1 MMGITGKCLPL
12 HCESTRKEDVMARP
26 IRETPILYGK
36 DARRFEA
43 EMRRVD
49 NLSPQERNANREKLK
64 KEYERI
70 CKEWNLTFK
79 I

>member
-1 MMGITGKCLPL
+1 M
-12 HCESTRKEDVMARP
+12 HCESIGKEVFMARP

-36 DARRFEA
+36 DARRFEE

-49 NLSPQERNANREKLK
+49 NLSLQERNANREKLK

>member
-1 MMGITGKCLPL
+1 
-12 HCESTRKEDVMARP
+12 MARP

-43 EMRRVD
+43 EMKRVD
-49 NLSPQERNANREKLK
+49 NLSPQERNANWEKLK

-79 I
+79 L

>member
-1 MMGITGKCLPL
+1 
-12 HCESTRKEDVMARP
+12 MARP

-36 DARRFEA
+36 DARRFEE

-70 CKEWNLTFK
+70 CKEWNLAFR

>member
-1 MMGITGKCLPL
+1 
-12 HCESTRKEDVMARP
+12 MARP

-36 DARRFEA
+36 DARRFEE

-49 NLSPQERNANREKLK
+49 NLSLQERNANREKLK

-79 I
+79 L

>member
-1 MMGITGKCLPL
+1 M
-12 HCESTRKEDVMARP
+12 HCESIEKEVAMARP

-36 DARRFEA
+36 DARRFEE

-70 CKEWNLTFK
+70 CKEWNLTFR

>member
-1 MMGITGKCLPL
+1 
-12 HCESTRKEDVMARP
+12 MARP

-43 EMRRVD
+43 EMKRVD

-70 CKEWNLTFK
+70 CKEGNLTFK
-79 I
+79 L

>member
-1 MMGITGKCLPL
+1 
-12 HCESTRKEDVMARP
+12 MARP
-26 IRETPILYGK
+26 IRETPILFGK
-36 DARRFEA
+36 DARRFEE

-49 NLSPQERNANREKLK
+49 NLSAEERKANREKLR